1 VLGGHLAVRVQEL
14 AIGIFGV
21 LHLGNLSA
29 KGTELV

>member
-1 VLGGHLAVRVQEL
+1 MLGGHLAVRVQEL
-14 AIGIFGV
+14 AIGISGV